1 MTTILM
7 QAPATIGGQIFG
19 SVSGQTY
26 GVPANGLINAN
37 PVDVPALQGMGFT
50 VAAAQ
55 NADAAGLTP
64 VQLSLYEARTSAGI
78 PLAAAAAAGVFGL
91 THVSGTQTVLTGE
104 AAQGNT
110 KTDTAALFVQ
120 VPNGYIAGQPLTVT
134 VNAKLSGTGTAGTKT
149 IGVQAY
155 VVGNNGQHVTLT
167 VAPASDPVTTTAT
180 DYAFAVSGAAL
191 APNAQLALL
200 LTSTLQETGGTASLT
215 MQVNGVRMS

>member
-7 QAPATIGGQIFG
+7 QAPVSVGGQIFG
-19 SVSGQTY
+19 AVSGQVY
-26 GVPANGLINAN
+26 GVPPNGLINAN
-37 PVDVPALQGMGFT
+37 PVDVPALQNMGFT

-64 VQLSLYEARTSAGI
+64 VQLSLYEARTSAAV
-78 PLAAAAAAGVFGL
+78 PLAASAAAGVFGL

-120 VPNGYIAGQPLTVT
+120 VPNGYIAGQPLTFKT
-134 VNAKLSGTGTAGTKT
+134 NAQLNGTGTAGTKT
-149 IGVQAY
+149 LGVSAY
-155 VVGNNGQHVTLT
+155 VVGNNGQHTALT
-167 VAPASDPVTTTAT
+167 VSPATNIVNATAT
-180 DYAFAVSGAAL
+180 DYTFTVSGAAL
-191 APNAQLALL
+191 AANAQLALL